1 MANVI
6 VGVGA
11 ILLIIIGM
19 IVSDCAKWMRNARSA
34 AKVAVILAGSGG
46 MALGIVILLALA
58 GAWE

>member
-1 MANVI
+1 MVNVLI
-6 VGVGA
+6 GVGT

-34 AKVAVILAGSGG
+34 AKLAVILAGNGS
-46 MALGIVILLALA
+46 MILGIVILFALA